1 MIQTCVLHRLS
12 LPLKFPMR
20 TAHGHIREKRAILV
34 QLVDADGIEGW
45 SECVALAEPTY
56 TEECTDT
63 AWVMLVHHL
72 VPRFARWLRAASQDQ
87 DVDPRTVCEAF
98 RDVRGNRMSVAAI
111 EMAVWD
117 WYAARTGQPL
127 VGLLGGGRDRVEVSA
142 TLGMS
147 ESLDVLIQSVDAAV
161 EQGFRRVK
169 LKIAPGRDRAAIK
182 AVRLRYPDLAIA
194 ADANG
199 SYRPEDAPVLQQLD
213 AYDLQFI
220 EQPLPEDDWLDLAKL
235 QASLRTPVCLDES
248 VRSVREL
255 KLTARL
261 GAARVLNVKPGRLGG
276 FGATLRALDV
286 AGEAGMAAW
295 VGGMYETGV
304 GRVHGLIAAALPLM
318 RYATDLGPSDRYFE
332 QDVLKEP
339 IAFVEPGVIQV
350 PQCAGVADWVDRDAV
365 RRFSTATWSVD
376 LRTL

>member
-20 TAHGHIREKRAILV
+20 TAHGHIREKQAILV

-45 SECVALAEPTY
+45 SECVALAQPTY

-72 VPRFARWLRAASQDQ
+72 VPRFARWLRGAAQGA
-87 DVDPRTVCEAF
+87 DPRTVCEAF
-98 RDVRGNRMSVAAI
+98 RDVRGNRMSVAAL

-127 VGLLGGGRDRVEVSA
+127 ASLLGGGRDRVEVGA
-142 TLGMS
+142 TLGLP
-147 ESLDVLIQSVDAAV
+147 ESLDALIRSVDRAV

-169 LKIAPGRDRAAIK
+169 LKIAPGRDQALIE

-199 SYRPEDAPVLQQLD
+199 SYRPEDAPMLQQLD
-213 AYDLQFI
+213 VYGLQFI
-220 EQPLPEDDWLDLAKL
+220 EQPLPEDDWFDLADL
-235 QASLRTPVCLDES
+235 QDSLRTPICLDES

-255 KLTARL
+255 KLAARL
-261 GAARVLNVKPGRLGG
+261 GSARVLNVKPGRLGG

-304 GRVHGLIAAALPLM
+304 GRVHGLIAASLPLM

-332 QDVLKEP
+332 RDVLKEP

-365 RRFSTATWSVD
+365 RRFSTATWTVD

>member
-1 MIQTCVLHRLS
+1 MQ
-12 LPLKFPMR
+12 
-20 TAHGHIREKRAILV
+20 TAHGHVREKQAILV
-34 QLVDADGIEGW
+34 QLKDADGIEGW
-45 SECVALAEPTY
+45 AECVALAEPTY

-63 AWVMLVHHL
+63 AWVILIHHL
-72 VPRFARWLRAASQDQ
+72 VPRFARWLRGTAQ
-87 DVDPRTVCEAF
+87 DVNPRTVYTAF
-98 RDVRGNRMSVAAI
+98 QDVYGNRMSVAAL

-117 WYAARTGQPL
+117 WYASRTGQPL
-127 VGLLGGGRDRVEVSA
+127 ASLLGGGRDRVEVGA
-142 TLGMS
+142 TFGLS
-147 ESLDVLIQSVDAAV
+147 ESLDALIQSVDSAV

-169 LKIAPGRDRAAIK
+169 LKIAPGRDRAPIE

-199 SYRPEDAPVLQQLD
+199 SYQPGDVPMLQRLD
-213 AYDLQFI
+213 SYHLQFL
-220 EQPLPEDDWLDLAKL
+220 EEPLSEDDWFDLADL
-235 QASLRTPVCLDES
+235 QASLRTPICLDES
-248 VRSVREL
+248 VRSAREL
-255 KLTARL
+255 ELASRL

-276 FGATLRALDV
+276 FGATLQALDV
-286 AGEAGMAAW
+286 AGDAGMSAW

-304 GRVHGLIAAALPLM
+304 GRLHGLITASLPLM

-332 QDVLKEP
+332 RDVLKEP

-365 RRFSTATWSVD
+365 RRFSTAIWTVD

>member
-1 MIQTCVLHRLS
+1 MIQTCTLYRLS
-12 LPLKFPMR
+12 LPLKFPMQ
-20 TAHGHIREKRAILV
+20 TAHGHVREKQAILV
-34 QLVDADGIEGW
+34 QLKDADGIEGW
-45 SECVALAEPTY
+45 AECVALAEPTY

-63 AWVMLVHHL
+63 AWVILIHHL
-72 VPRFARWLRAASQDQ
+72 VPRFARWLRGTAQ
-87 DVDPRTVCEAF
+87 DVNPRTVYTAF
-98 RDVRGNRMSVAAI
+98 QDVYGNRMSVAAL

-117 WYAARTGQPL
+117 WYASRTGQPL
-127 VGLLGGGRDRVEVSA
+127 ASLLGGGRDRVEVGA
-142 TLGMS
+142 TFGLS
-147 ESLDVLIQSVDAAV
+147 ESLDALIQSVDSAV

-169 LKIAPGRDRAAIK
+169 LKIAPGRDRAPIE

-199 SYRPEDAPVLQQLD
+199 SYQPGDVPMLQRLD
-213 AYDLQFI
+213 SYHLQFL
-220 EQPLPEDDWLDLAKL
+220 EEPLSEDDWFDLADL
-235 QASLRTPVCLDES
+235 QASLRTPICLDES
-248 VRSVREL
+248 VRSAREL
-255 KLTARL
+255 ELASRL

-276 FGATLRALDV
+276 FGATLQALDV
-286 AGEAGMAAW
+286 AGDAGMSAW

-304 GRVHGLIAAALPLM
+304 GRLHGLITASLPLM

-332 QDVLKEP
+332 RDVLKEP

-365 RRFSTATWSVD
+365 RRFSTAIWTVD